1 MRCLSDSSMS
11 QTICSRSLCSLPP
24 GSELLSTAICPPSRA
39 RKPGEAAAVHQGT
52 LGSSHETENESGAR
66 RGSSRGLRG
75 SADLKVKICIFPK
88 CMIRFILLI
97 LPCFCIDGGLAFDP
111 KDAIIEKARVASDGL
126 PFPWSKLRLPNY
138 VVPIHYHLLIHPN
151 LTTLSFAGSAVIEID
166 VKNNT
171 NWIVLHSKNLT
182 ITVATILDES
192 KVYLSE
198 KHLTVL
204 EYPPHEQ
211 IAVFSPKI
219 LIAGEK
225 YFLHL
230 EFAAPLA
237 DGFNGFYRSSYKT
250 KTGET
255 RMLASTH
262 FEPTFARMAFPCFD
276 EPNFKANYSIRIRRS
291 QKHVALSNMPIE
303 QTVPLGDDLLEDHFE
318 ASVQMSTY
326 LVAFVVC
333 DFKSVTG
340 RTSTGI
346 DVSVYAVPEKWHQT
360 HYALEA
366 AVKLL
371 EFYEKYFN
379 IYYPLP
385 KQDLIAIPDFQSG
398 AMENW
403 GLITYRETSLLFD
416 PVTSSASDKLWVTL
430 VIAHELAHQWFGNL
444 VTMEWWNDIWLNEGF
459 ARYMEIISVEA
470 TFPEM
475 KAEEHLLETCF
486 AAVGRDS
493 LNSSR
498 PISCEAENPTQ
509 IKEMF
514 DTVSYEKGACMLHML
529 RHFLTDDIFQS
540 GIVRYLRRFSYKNA
554 KNEDLWHSLANTCS
568 DDDFTLG
575 EFCYSPQQASKNAYR
590 YTGEHWDLKAMM
602 NTWTL
607 QKGIPLVAVQRHGSV
622 LTVRQERF
630 LKTVRP
636 SDPTWQSLQQG
647 YLWHIPLTYMTSSSR
662 NVVRH
667 LLETKSEIIKLPE
680 DVGWVKFNIDMN
692 GYYIVHYEGDGWD
705 TLINLMKDNHTA
717 LGYKDRAN
725 LIHNAFQLVT
735 AGYLNLDKALDLTG
749 YLKYET
755 HNVPL
760 LQGIGYLETFYK
772 MVELRGITDVS
783 QNLKAYIVQYF
794 QAVFAKQTWSDGG
807 SISDRQLRAKILS
820 LACELRHSSCIEK
833 ANSLFNDWMKSN
845 GTISLPTD
853 VAATVYS
860 VGAQTNEGWAFLLE
874 KYRHS
879 LSAAEKSKMLEALS
893 KSKDLD
899 KLSSLL
905 DLGIEGTVIRM
916 QDLSTLIF
924 YVARN
929 PAGRFL
935 AWEFVK
941 RHWHNLVEKFELGS
955 FSIRTIIIGTTA
967 QFSSKEELSEV
978 KAFFDSIKEQ
988 SSKLRVT
995 QVALENVQKNILW
1008 LERNLETLRFW
1019 LQKHIH

>member
-1 MRCLSDSSMS
+1 
-11 QTICSRSLCSLPP
+11 
-24 GSELLSTAICPPSRA
+24 
-39 RKPGEAAAVHQGT
+39 
-52 LGSSHETENESGAR
+52 
-66 RGSSRGLRG
+66 
-75 SADLKVKICIFPK
+75 
-88 CMIRFILLI
+88 MIPLILLI
-97 LPCFCIDGGLAFDP
+97 LPYLCIEMGLAFNS
-111 KDAIIEKARVASDGL
+111 KDTVMAKTHMASNGL

-138 VVPIHYHLLIHPN
+138 VIPIHYHLLIHPN
-151 LTTLSFAGSAVIEID
+151 LTTLSFTGSAKIEID
-166 VKNNT
+166 VKNDT

-182 ITVATILDES
+182 ITMATILDES
-192 KVYLSE
+192 EAYQSE
-198 KHLTVL
+198 KILPVL
-204 EYPPHEQ
+204 EYPLHEQ
-211 IAVFSPKI
+211 IAIFSPKI

-237 DGFNGFYRSSYKT
+237 DGFFGFYKSSYKT

-255 RMLASTH
+255 RILASTH

-276 EPNFKANYSIRIRRS
+276 EPNFKANYSVRIRRS

-303 QTVPLGDDLLEDHFE
+303 QTISLGDGLLEDHFE
-318 ASVQMSTY
+318 ASVRMSTY

-333 DFKSVTG
+333 DFRSVSG

-346 DVSVYAVPEKWHQT
+346 DVSVYAIPEKWHQT

-366 AVKLL
+366 AIKLL

-403 GLITYRETSLLFD
+403 GLTTYRETSLLFD

-430 VIAHELAHQWFGNL
+430 VIAHELAHQQLIFL
-444 VTMEWWNDIWLNEGF
+444 PFPANENWF
-459 ARYMEIISVEA
+459 ARYMEIVSVDA

-475 KAEEHLLETCF
+475 KHLLDTCF
-486 AAVGRDS
+486 VAIGRDS

-514 DTVSYEKGACMLHML
+514 DTVSYEKGACILHML
-529 RHFLTDDIFQS
+529 RHFLTDDVFQS
-540 GIVRYLRRFSYKNA
+540 GIVRYLRRFSYRNA
-554 KNEDLWHSLANTCS
+554 KNENLWDSLANTCS

-575 EFCYSPQQASKNAYR
+575 EFCYSRQQASKNAVSEPLCFML
-590 YTGEHWDLKAMM
+590 TFAVHGNNNEVHAMM

-607 QKGIPLVAVQRHGSV
+607 QKGIPLVTVQQQGSV
-622 LTVRQERF
+622 LKLRQERF
-630 LKTVRP
+630 LKTVQP
-636 SDPTWQSLQQG
+636 SDPSWQSLQHG
-647 YLWHIPLTYMTSSSR
+647 YLWHVPLTYMTSSSG

-667 LLETKSEIIKLPE
+667 LLETKSDTIELPE
-680 DVGWVKFNIDMN
+680 DVTWVKFNTDMN
-692 GYYIVHYEGDGWD
+692 GYYIIHYEGDGWD

-717 LGYKDRAN
+717 LSYKDRAN

-735 AGYLNLDKALDLTG
+735 AGYLSLDKALDLMG
-749 YLKYET
+749 YLEYET

-772 MVELRGITDVS
+772 MVEKRNITDVS
-783 QNLKAYIVQYF
+783 QNLKAYILQYF
-794 QAVFAKQTWSDGG
+794 RAVFTKQTWSDDG
-807 SISDRQLRAKILS
+807 SISDRRLRSEILS
-820 LACELRHSSCIEK
+820 LACELHHTPCLEK

-853 VAATVYS
+853 VAETVYS
-860 VGAQTNEGWAFLLE
+860 VGAQRNEGWTFLLE
-874 KYRHS
+874 KYCHS
-879 LSAAEKSKMLEALS
+879 LSGAEKSKILGALS
-893 KSKDLD
+893 SSKDLD
-899 KLSSLL
+899 KLSRLL
-905 DLGIEGTVIRM
+905 DLGMEGTVIRT
-916 QDLSTLIF
+916 QDLSTLI
-924 YVARN
+924 YCVARN

-941 RHWHNLVEKFELGS
+941 RNWHALVEKFELGS
-955 FSIRTIIIGTTA
+955 FCIRSIIIGTTA
-967 QFSSKEELSEV
+967 QFSSKEELNEV

-988 SSKLRVT
+988 SSQLRVT

-1008 LERNLETLRFW
+1008 LERNLETLRTW
-1019 LQKHIH
+1019 LNT